1 MKRLALLFSCSAALV
16 CAADLSNVH
25 TVYLLKMSKGL
36 DQYLA
41 NRLTAGHIFQIVT
54 DPKLAD
60 AVFTDQIG
68 EGFQLK
74 LEELYPTPEAEKPKP
89 ALEPQPAPIPAPQP
103 VAVPAPIPAPQP
115 AAIPAPIP
123 APQPVAI
130 PAPIPAPKPAPKP
143 AKPADVPTVFP
154 LMTET
159 VNKLSNPAANSGF
172 GRAKG
177 TVFLV
182 DAKSRQVVW
191 SAFQPAKDGTSQEMD
206 RTAKAIVARVTQS
219 LHPKK

>member
-1 MKRLALLFSCSAALV
+1 MGSMKRLALLFCAFLCPALV
-16 CAADLSNVH
+16 CAADLSSVH

-41 NRLTAGHIFQIVT
+41 NRLLADHVFQIVT

-68 EGFQLK
+68 EGFQGK
-74 LEELYPTPEAEKPKP
+74 LEELFPPPETD
-89 ALEPQPAPIPAPQP
+89 
-103 VAVPAPIPAPQP
+103 
-115 AAIPAPIP
+115 
-123 APQPVAI
+123 
-130 PAPIPAPKPAPKP
+130 KPAPKP
-143 AKPADVPTVFP
+143 KPEDE
-154 LMTET
+154 ET
-159 VNKLSNPAANSGF
+159 ASSPSLLGDSVNKLSNPSTNSAF

-191 SAFQPAKDGTSQEMD
+191 SVYQPSKDGTSKEMD
-206 RTAKAIVARVTQS
+206 RTAKDIVSRVRHD
-219 LHPKK
+219 LKPR